1 MKLSE
6 WWKNKRERWWSAIV
20 LRLLSARVMDDLVW
34 KHRDRL
40 ATFVER
46 NRLTRPL
53 VYGPRSRLHVDD
65 TAVVNNALFNT
76 LGGEIHVGPQAFFG
90 HDVCLLTG
98 THDVHLTGEA
108 RKESGG
114 GAGRDV
120 VVGPGAWL
128 ASRAVVVGPAVIGA
142 NAVVGVGAVVLGDVE
157 PGAFYAGVPA
167 RKINEIGLGEKVDG
181 GRMTEDGRQ

>member
-120 VVGPGAWL
+120 VVGPGRGWPRARWSSAPPSSAPTPWWASGPSSL
-128 ASRAVVVGPAVIGA
+128 ATWSPAPSTPA
-142 NAVVGVGAVVLGDVE
+142 CR
-157 PGAFYAGVPA
+157 PGKSTRSGW
-167 RKINEIGLGEKVDG
+167 
-181 GRMTEDGRQ
+181 GRRLTEDG

>member
-1 MKLSE
+1 MKLGA

-20 LRLLSARVMDDLVW
+20 LRLLSPKVVDDVVW
-34 KHRDRL
+34 KHRDLLARFVEQNRL
-40 ATFVER
+40 A
-46 NRLTRPL
+46 RPL
-53 VYGPRSRLHVDD
+53 VYGPRARLHVDE

-76 LGGEIHVGPQAFFG
+76 LGGEIRIGPQAFFG

-114 GAGRDV
+114 GTNRDIV
-120 VVGPGAWL
+120 VKAGAWL
-128 ASRAVVVGPAVIGA
+128 ASRAVVVGPAVIGE

-167 RKINEIGLGEKVDG
+167 RKIKEIG
-181 GRMTEDGRQ
+181 